1 MRKQSIAL
9 VAAIALGALGGS
21 AIAHAQTT
29 NAPFQKK
36 VFGFQDSRTGV
47 FHPLG
52 HSPDLSE
59 NAAATTTYSGTIEVT
74 ATITLKTALPKGDL
88 VACNVGAT
96 ASSEN
101 ETNPLLPTIYY
112 DESATSTASV
122 SGSTATCKV
131 NIPYSWVLPSPST
144 TVSDSLDGTLIVV
157 MYSPTATTITSQLGE
172 LAREHTQPITINGGS
187 PGDGTL
193 SVTVAATI

>member
-9 VAAIALGALGGS
+9 VTAIALGALGGS
-21 AIAHAQTT
+21 AIAHAQTA

-36 VFGFQDSRTGV
+36 ILGFQDPRSGV

-59 NAAATTTYSGTIEVT
+59 NPAIATTTYSGTIEATV
-74 ATITLKTALPKGDL
+74 TITLKTALPKGDS
-88 VACNVGAT
+88 VACSVGAI
-96 ASSEN
+96 ASSDS
-101 ETNPLLPTIYY
+101 ETDPIADVVY
-112 DESATSTASV
+112 DESASSLASV

-131 NIPYSWVLPSPST
+131 SIPYSWLLLTPSATVLN
-144 TVSDSLDGTLIVV
+144 SLDGSLDVI
-157 MYSPTATTITSQLGE
+157 MYSPTATTLTLELEDLVRSHSQ
-172 LAREHTQPITINGGS
+172 AITINGNK

-193 SVTVAATI
+193 SVSVAVTI

>member
-21 AIAHAQTT
+21 AIAHAQTA

-52 HSPDLSE
+52 QSPDLSE
-59 NAAATTTYSGTIEVT
+59 NPAATTTYSGTIEVT
-74 ATITLKTALPKGDL
+74 VTITLKTALPKGDS
-88 VACNVGAT
+88 VACSVDAIAISESETT
-96 ASSEN
+96 AASV
-101 ETNPLLPTIYY
+101 TY
-112 DESATSTASV
+112 DEIATSVATV

-131 NIPYSWVLPSPST
+131 NIPYSWVLLTPST
-144 TVSDSLDGTLIVV
+144 TVIDSLDGSLDVI
-157 MYSPTATTITSQLGE
+157 MYSPTATTLTTILE
-172 LAREHTQPITINGGS
+172 DLVREHTQAITINGGK

-193 SVTVAATI
+193 SVSAAVTI

>member
-9 VAAIALGALGGS
+9 VTAIALGALGGL
-21 AIAHAQTT
+21 AIAHAQTS

-52 HSPDLSE
+52 RSADLTESP
-59 NAAATTTYSGTIEVT
+59 AATTTYTGTIEVT
-74 ATITLKTALPKGDL
+74 VTITLKTALPSGDK
-88 VACNVGAT
+88 VACNVGAV
-96 ASSEN
+96 ASSES
-101 ETNPLLPTIYY
+101 EASPFTTIAY
-112 DESATSTASV
+112 DESAISTASV

-131 NIPYSWVLPSPST
+131 NIPYSWVLLTPST
-144 TVSDSLDGTLIVV
+144 TVLSSLDGSLDVI
-157 MYSPTATTITSQLGE
+157 MYSPTATTITTELE
-172 LAREHTQPITINGGS
+172 DLAREHSQAITINSGK

-193 SVTVAATI
+193 SVSVAVTL

>member
-21 AIAHAQTT
+21 AIAHAQTA
-29 NAPFQKK
+29 NPPFQKK

-59 NAAATTTYSGTIEVT
+59 NPAATTTYSGTVEVT
-74 ATITLKTALPKGDL
+74 VTVTLKTTLPKGDS
-88 VACNVGAT
+88 VACSVDAIAT
-96 ASSEN
+96 SET
-101 ETNPLLPTIYY
+101 ETSPFTSVAY
-112 DESATSTASV
+112 DETATSIASV

-131 NIPYSWVLPSPST
+131 NIPYSWLLFTPST
-144 TVSDSLDGTLIVV
+144 TVVNSLDGSLEVI
-157 MYSPTATTITSQLGE
+157 MYSPTATTITTE
-172 LAREHTQPITINGGS
+172 LEDLTREHGQAITINGGK

-193 SVTVAATI
+193 SVSVAVTI